1 LRDRRRQLNIDFQFF
16 TNLVDEAFYAKYPQ
30 LRSQSLDN
38 PEQAKLRT
46 EWNAIASSIMDKL
59 ATLKPETRQKLG
71 SYRRRNYDEWLATL
85 GERGAKKSPRLDA
98 LADNRFWQLF
108 PEQKGKALNPR
119 TFGQVWY
126 AIADEQLSAA
136 KAQPLTKQ
144 SRPAAGNDPNGNRSL

>member
-1 LRDRRRQLNIDFQFF
+1 MVVGLVLLLAAIAWRLLPHKQPAANPAASPSPVAVSPAAQPNEPAASPSPSPSVKAVSQDALRDRRRQLNIDFQFF

-71 SYRRRNYDEWLATL
+71 SYRRRNYE
-85 GERGAKKSPRLDA
+85 AKGVPKRVP
-98 LADNRFWQLF
+98 
-108 PEQKGKALNPR
+108 G
-119 TFGQVWY
+119 
-126 AIADEQLSAA
+126 
-136 KAQPLTKQ
+136 
-144 SRPAAGNDPNGNRSL
+144 